1 MRPDRQGESAH
12 TSDEKL
18 MSRVLVLAGV
28 NGAGK
33 STMLGA
39 SLERAGGVFFDPDK
53 AARALRERHPDFDSR
68 EANARAWQEGRA
80 RLEAVVRSGGDLAIE
95 TTLGGRSIRNL
106 VDGALLKGIAVWVR
120 YVGLDGPELHV
131 ARVRA
136 RVGAGGHDI
145 PEHMIRER
153 YRTSRENL
161 LHLMPRLTDLVVYD
175 NTIDRIDLHDLPP
188 VVVHVALGHAR
199 YIAPLATIREWAK
212 PIAAAAM
219 RLPGAKLALRRG
231 QRVVDRND

>member
-1 MRPDRQGESAH
+1 
-12 TSDEKL
+12 
-18 MSRVLVLAGV
+18 MSRILVLGGV

-33 STMLGA
+33 SSVLGW
-39 SLERAGGVFFDPDK
+39 SLERAGGAFFDPDK
-53 AARALRERHPDFDSR
+53 AARALRERHLAIDSR
-68 EANARAWQEGRA
+68 EANARAWREGRA
-80 RLEAVVRSGGDLAIE
+80 HLEAIVRGRGELAIE

-106 VDGALLKGIAVWVR
+106 LDAALLKGVAVWVR
-120 YVGLDGPELHV
+120 YVGLDGPELHL

-136 RVGAGGHDI
+136 RVRAGGHDI

-175 NTIDRIDLHDLPP
+175 NTIDRIDLRALPP
-188 VVVHVALGHAR
+188 VAVHVALGHAR
-199 YIAPLATIREWAK
+199 YIAPLATVREWAK

-231 QRVVDRND
+231 QRVADRND